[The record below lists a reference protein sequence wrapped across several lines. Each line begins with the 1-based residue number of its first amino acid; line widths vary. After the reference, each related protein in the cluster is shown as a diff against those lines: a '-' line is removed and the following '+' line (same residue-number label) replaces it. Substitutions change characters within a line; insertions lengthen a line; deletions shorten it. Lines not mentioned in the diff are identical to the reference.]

1 MILAQSGGREP
12 TEDSS
17 RPNKMLQWAC
27 TATRDTEDQLL
38 SWFTS
43 ARSHITAQ
51 SGLESGRRSRHPCTV
66 SVQYLVN
73 TPNTYT

>member
-1 MILAQSGGREP
+1 MSLAQSGGREL

-27 TATRDTEDQLL
+27 MATRDTEDQLL

-43 ARSHITAQ
+43 ARSHCQETQDA
-51 SGLESGRRSRHPCTV
+51 L
-66 SVQYLVN
+66 
-73 TPNTYT
+73 

>member
-1 MILAQSGGREP
+1 MSPAQFGGREL

-27 TATRDTEDQLL
+27 MATRDTEDQLL

-43 ARSHITAQ
+43 ARSHCQETQDA
-51 SGLESGRRSRHPCTV
+51 P
-66 SVQYLVN
+66 
-73 TPNTYT
+73 